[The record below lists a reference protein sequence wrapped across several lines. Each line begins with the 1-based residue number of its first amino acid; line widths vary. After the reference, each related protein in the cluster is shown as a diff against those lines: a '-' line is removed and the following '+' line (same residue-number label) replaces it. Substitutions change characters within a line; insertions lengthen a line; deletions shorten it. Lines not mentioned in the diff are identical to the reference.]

1 MAGFLDGLLSADPAQ
16 AAKMADVYGLPP
28 EFVQQTLNQN
38 RGQVLGQIGGA
49 LLEAA
54 AGGVPLG
61 SRAQA
66 LAKLGQIQSDP
77 SGQLL
82 NAQQA
87 RIQNMTLKMK
97 QQEWEQSQSD
107 RAKREAA
114 IKQLEAY
121 PDLPDALRSM
131 AALYPDKVLEM
142 ILAEEER
149 QKEAARFNQQ
159 YDQIQRPQPAERL
172 PGVAGPVA
180 PGQAGPSLLNPG
192 AAGVAVR
199 APQPAPNA
207 LGLDPAL
214 IAAARAAKVDP
225 GKLIEESLLR
235 GRPKEPTADI
245 QNYQFYLQQEI
256 ANGRQPDSY
265 EVWRLKAARNSTAPQ
280 TPNEALMIQLA
291 KDEGTRWSKLQEAGV
306 KASALSSQFPLID
319 ELLKSAPQGPL
330 VGRLAQA
337 FPGFSNAGAA
347 LQSRLM
353 EIAPSLRVEGSGA
366 TSDIEYNGMLASLPQ
381 LINNP
386 EANSLIAQVMKAK
399 SDINI
404 RRAEIVTLAQ
414 NGDISPEQAR
424 RELDAL
430 NRASIMTPEVRDAL
444 GIAVG
449 KEPGTSD
456 VPPMPPS
463 FDGTPDEW
471 NFMTPEERRLFQ

>member
-16 AAKMADVYGLPP
+16 AAQMAEVYGLPP

-38 RGQVLGQIGGA
+38 RGQVLGQIGSA
-49 LLEAA
+49 LLEAS

-66 LAKLGQIQSDP
+66 LAKLGQIKSDA

-82 NAQQA
+82 TAQQA
-87 RIQNMTLKMK
+87 RVQNLALKMR
-97 QQEWEQSQSD
+97 QQEWDQSQTD
-107 RAKREAA
+107 RSRREEA
-114 IKQLEAY
+114 IKQLQNY
-121 PDLPDALRSM
+121 PDLPEQLRPM
-131 AALYPDKVLEM
+131 AALYPEKVLEM
-142 ILAEEER
+142 ILAAEER
-149 QKEAARFNQQ
+149 QRQTAQFNQQ
-159 YDQIQRPQPAERL
+159 YDQIQQPQPAQRL

-192 AAGVAVR
+192 AQGVAIQ

-214 IAAARAAKVDP
+214 IQAARAAQVDP
-225 GKLIEESLLR
+225 SKLIEESLLR
-235 GRPKEPTADI
+235 GRPKDPTADI

-256 ANGRQPDSY
+256 AQGRQPDSY
-265 EVWRLKAARNSTAPQ
+265 EIWRLKAARNSTAPT
-280 TPNEALMIQLA
+280 TPDEALKIQLA
-291 KDEGTRWSKLQEAGV
+291 KDEGTRWSKMKEAGV
-306 KASALSSQFPLID
+306 KAAALYSQFPLID

-386 EANSLIAQVMKAK
+386 EANRLIAQVMRSK
-399 SDINI
+399 SEINI
-404 RRAEIVTLAQ
+404 RRSEIVTKAETGEITL
-414 NGDISPEQAR
+414 DQAR

-449 KEPGTSD
+449 AEPSSSA
-456 VPPMPPS
+456 PPPPPS
-463 FDGTPDEW
+463 FDGTPEEW